1 MIPYSTPKLSD
12 FYSWF
17 SHDAGLKIATDTVA
31 NATKI
36 SSLMTKN
43 SGSVATLATRFLYD
57 LDTNTF
63 KQNTWAF
70 ILKQRGQIAISNG
83 QSFLTGSKQNQIGCC
98 FGRSR
103 SVADR
108 KNQNQNS
115 ASKLHASCF
124 LLPSTLLLRNN
135 EMIVLFVALQT
146 WRLGNDGH
154 GFILC

>member
-57 LDTNTF
+57 LDTNTLNKHLSFHF
-63 KQNTWAF
+63 KTKGPNRHIEWTEF
-70 ILKQRGQIAISNG
+70 S
-83 QSFLTGSKQNQIGCC
+83 
-98 FGRSR
+98 
-103 SVADR
+103 DR
-108 KNQNQNS
+108 KQTKPNR
-115 ASKLHASCF
+115 
-124 LLPSTLLLRNN
+124 LL
-135 EMIVLFVALQT
+135 F
-146 WRLGNDGH
+146 W
-154 GFILC
+154 